1 MSHRQRM
8 PQMGSRKWSRIAHHK
23 GTHFRKKYR
32 ADVLKRMDWIDR
44 WLHIHAAKNPR
55 WRV

>member
-8 PQMGSRKWSRIAHHK
+8 PQMGSRKWSRIAGHK
-23 GTHFRKKYR
+23 GTHFRTKYR

-44 WLHIHAAKNPR
+44 WLHVHAADNSR